1 MWNAVMSGFDWLI
14 GAGPTVMLPVIITVI
29 GLFFGLKLGKAFKS
43 GLTLGIGFAGIRLL
57 LDYMA
62 ANLGPASQA
71 MVDNIGINLDVLDVG
86 WGSIAAVT
94 WSSPIIVFL
103 VLSIFAVNIIMLLT
117 KTTNTLDV
125 DIWNYHHMAIV
136 GIMVHYV
143 TTNIWLGI
151 GASVVM
157 AITTFK
163 IADWSQ
169 PMIEKFF
176 GIPGVSLPTVSA
188 TSTLVLAWPL
198 NWLLD
203 RIPGINKINVTLKDV
218 QKYLGFFGDQM
229 VLGLIL
235 GSAIGLLGGY
245 DITTSLQLGVS
256 MAAVLVIIPKMTS
269 LFVEGLMPISEAAQD
284 WSQKK
289 FKDRKLF
296 IGLDAAVVVGNQDVI
311 TTALILIP
319 LTIGLAFILP
329 GNRMLPFADLAIIP
343 FRIALVV
350 ALTRGNFFKNIIIG
364 LTTSAAILYAG
375 TITAPILTELAGSVG
390 IEVAVAGSALLI
402 SSFSAT
408 SLTHSFLV
416 FFAFVGPLLVT
427 LPVMIFIIAIFWYY
441 FEVMKP
447 NTRQAREQREKNE
460 MEIEEQAI

>member
-1 MWNAVMSGFDWLI
+1 MWDAIMTGFEWLI
-14 GAGPTVMLPVIITVI
+14 GAGPTVMLPIIITVI
-29 GLFFGLKLGKAFKS
+29 GLVFGLKLGKAFKS

-57 LDYMA
+57 LDYMSS
-62 ANLGPASQA
+62 NLGPAARA
-71 MVDNIGINLDVLDVG
+71 MVENIGINLDVLDVG
-86 WGSIAAVT
+86 WGSIAAIT
-94 WSSPIIVFL
+94 WSSPIIVFI
-103 VLSIFAVNIIMLLT
+103 VFAIFAVNIIMLLT

-143 TTNIWLGI
+143 TKNIWLGI

-169 PMIEKFF
+169 PLIEKFF

-188 TSTLVLAWPL
+188 TSTLLLAWPL

-203 RIPGINKINVTLKDV
+203 RIPGINKINLTLKDV

-229 VLGLIL
+229 ILGLIL

-245 DITTSLQLGVS
+245 TITAALQLGVS
-256 MAAVLVIIPKMTS
+256 MSAVLVIIPKMTS
-269 LFVEGLMPISEAAQD
+269 LFVEGLMPISEAAQS
-284 WSQKK
+284 WSQRK
-289 FKDRKLF
+289 FKNRKLF
-296 IGLDAAVVVGNQDVI
+296 IGLDAAIVVGNQDVI

-343 FRIALVV
+343 FRIAFVV
-350 ALTRGNFFKNIIIG
+350 ALTRGNFFKNIVIG
-364 LTTSAAILYAG
+364 LATTTAILYAG
-375 TITAPILTELAGSVG
+375 SITAPILTDLASSIG
-390 IEVAVAGSALLI
+390 IEVAVAGGALFI

-408 SLTHSFLV
+408 SLSHSFLI
-416 FFAFVGPLLVT
+416 FFAFIGPLLIT
-427 LPVMIFIIAIFWYY
+427 MPIMIAVIALFWVY
-441 FEVMKP
+441 FEVIKP
-447 NTRQAREQREKNE
+447 KSKKANEE
-460 MEIEEQAI
+460 MELVSEEQSY

>member
-1 MWNAVMSGFDWLI
+1 MWSAIMSGFNWLI
-14 GAGPTVMLPVIITVI
+14 DAGPTVMLPVIITVI

-43 GLTLGIGFAGIRLL
+43 GLTLGIGFAGIKLL
-57 LDYMA
+57 LDYMSS
-62 ANLGPASQA
+62 NLGPASRA
-71 MVDNIGINLDVLDVG
+71 MVENIGINLDVLDVG
-86 WGSIAAVT
+86 WGSIAAIT
-94 WSSPIIVFL
+94 WSSPIIVFI
-103 VLSIFAVNIIMLLT
+103 VFSIFAVNIIMLLT
-117 KTTNTLDV
+117 KTTSTLDV

-143 TTNIWLGI
+143 TKNIWLGI

-169 PMIEKFF
+169 PLIKKFF

-188 TSTLVLAWPL
+188 TSTLLLAWPL

-203 RIPGINKINVTLKDV
+203 RIPGINKVNITLKDV

-229 VLGLIL
+229 ILGLIL

-245 DITTSLQLGVS
+245 NITASLQLGVS
-256 MAAVLVIIPKMTS
+256 MSAVLVIIPKMTS

-284 WSQKK
+284 WSQRK
-289 FKDRKLF
+289 FKNRKLF

-343 FRIALVV
+343 FRIAFVV
-350 ALTRGNFFKNIIIG
+350 ALTRGNFLKNIIIG
-364 LTTSAAILYAG
+364 LATTTAILYAG
-375 TITAPILTELAGSVG
+375 SITAPILTDLASSIG
-390 IEVAVAGSALLI
+390 IEVAVAGGALFI

-408 SLTHSFLV
+408 SLTHSFLI
-416 FFAFVGPLLVT
+416 FFAFVGPLFIT
-427 LPVMIFIIAIFWYY
+427 MPIMIAVIALFWVY
-441 FEVMKP
+441 FEVIKP
-447 NTRQAREQREKNE
+447 KSKKTNE
-460 MEIEEQAI
+460 EIELVSEEQSY